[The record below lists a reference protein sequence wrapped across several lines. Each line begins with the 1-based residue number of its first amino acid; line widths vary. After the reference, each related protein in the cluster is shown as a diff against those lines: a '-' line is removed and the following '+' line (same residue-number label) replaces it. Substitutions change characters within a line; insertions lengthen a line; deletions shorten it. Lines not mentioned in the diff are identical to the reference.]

1 MIFVLHVLS
10 EAKQN
15 KPVEE
20 VHVFV
25 PQRHGSELV
34 EVPLILE
41 QAEMAECKHS
51 DLCTSSCFLCCT
63 QNKPVVAVQGETP
76 QMHPALLAVVPS
88 VSEQNGPL
96 AQMQFCATLRA
107 LCVVLWAHFDDSLQF
122 QFDPIPQGTSR
133 QDFEYLL

>member
-1 MIFVLHVLS
+1 
-10 EAKQN
+10 
-15 KPVEE
+15 
-20 VHVFV
+20 
-25 PQRHGSELV
+25 
-34 EVPLILE
+34 
-41 QAEMAECKHS
+41 
-51 DLCTSSCFLCCT
+51 
-63 QNKPVVAVQGETP
+63 VAVQGETP